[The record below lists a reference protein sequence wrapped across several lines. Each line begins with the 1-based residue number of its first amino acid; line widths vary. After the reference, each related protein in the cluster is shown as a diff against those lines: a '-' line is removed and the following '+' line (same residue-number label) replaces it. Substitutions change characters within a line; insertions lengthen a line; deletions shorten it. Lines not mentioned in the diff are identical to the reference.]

1 MGAPAATDK
10 AIIRAL
16 AAAQACG
23 LKVSGYTVNK
33 DGSIEVRTADPAPV
47 DSQPANVSR
56 LTPKSWASR

>member
-16 AAAQACG
+16 TAAKACG
-23 LKVSGYTVNK
+23 LHVIGYTVKK
-33 DGSIEVRTADPAPV
+33 DGSVEVRTAEPAPV
-47 DSQPANVSR
+47 DSPPANVSR